1 MTPVHRGLSGG
12 AAEWRRHYF
21 MTPPLIFMPGTSERD
36 AYMDDQYGKDAEPL
50 PNREPLADSGRWSRT
65 GV

>member
-1 MTPVHRGLSGG
+1 
-12 AAEWRRHYF
+12 

-50 PNREPLADSGRWSRT
+50 PKRAPLAGGGRWSRT
-65 GV
+65 EA